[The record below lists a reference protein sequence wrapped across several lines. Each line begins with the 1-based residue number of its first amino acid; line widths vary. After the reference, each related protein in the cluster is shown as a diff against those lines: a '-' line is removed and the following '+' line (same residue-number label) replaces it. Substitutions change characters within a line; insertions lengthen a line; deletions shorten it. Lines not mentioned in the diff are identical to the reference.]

1 MAMEDNIKQTN
12 FRVDQ
17 QTAEEF
23 RAFCKEMGFS
33 QAQGFDHLIELVELD
48 KAKSV
53 VSARATEIEDFEQ
66 HTKALVSAYLRSIE
80 LNENAEA
87 RVRDQFESAL
97 KSKDSVIVDLQG
109 KIEELKA
116 HDIELEEV
124 KKELAA
130 VQKEKGSI
138 QEEVEFWKEQVN
150 KAEEKASDKGRQIA
164 LLTEKLEQ
172 IEGADKENK
181 ELKAAAAK
189 MQSKIQELENIIAD
203 QKNAEKEAALTAKIE
218 LSDALRKQDTDI
230 AKLTAKVELL
240 EQQKKEAAEKAE
252 AQQKEIIE
260 LKAEVQQKIAE
271 ATEAEKKA
279 AEAAKK
285 VEAPQRKRTQK
296 KTEE

>member
-1 MAMEDNIKQTN
+1 M
-12 FRVDQ
+12 
-17 QTAEEF
+17 
-23 RAFCKEMGFS
+23 
-33 QAQGFDHLIELVELD
+33 
-48 KAKSV
+48 
-53 VSARATEIEDFEQ
+53 
-66 HTKALVSAYLRSIE
+66 
-80 LNENAEA
+80 
-87 RVRDQFESAL
+87 
-97 KSKDSVIVDLQG
+97 
-109 KIEELKA
+109 
-116 HDIELEEV
+116 

-138 QEEVEFWKEQVN
+138 QEEVEFWKEQIN

-164 LLTEKLEQ
+164 LLTEKLEL

-181 ELKAAAAK
+181 ELKAAAAE
-189 MQSKIQELENIIAD
+189 MQSKIQELENIITD

-218 LSDALRKQDTDI
+218 LSDALRKQDKDI

-260 LKAEVQQKIAE
+260 LKAKVQQKTAE
-271 ATEAEKKA
+271 A

>member
-23 RAFCKEMGFS
+23 RTFCKDNGFS
-33 QAQGFDHLIELVELD
+33 QAQGFDYLIELVELE

-53 VSARATEIEDFEQ
+53 VSSRATEIEDFEQ
-66 HTKALVSAYLRSIE
+66 HSKALVAAFLRSIE
-80 LNENAEA
+80 MNENAEA
-87 RVRDQFESAL
+87 RVKDQFEGAL
-97 KSKDSVIVDLQG
+97 KSKDSVIADLQR

-116 HDIELEEV
+116 HDLELEEV

-150 KAEEKASDKGRQIA
+150 KAEEKASDKGQQIA

-181 ELKAAAAK
+181 ELKAAAAE
-189 MQSKIQELENIIAD
+189 MQSKIQELENTIAD
-203 QKNAEKEAALTAKIE
+203 QKRAEKEAALTAKYE
-218 LSDALRKQDTDI
+218 LSDALRKQDKDI

-240 EQQKKEAAEKAE
+240 EQQKKETAEKVE
-252 AQQKEIIE
+252 AQQKEIIN
-260 LKAEVQQKIAE
+260 LKAEVQQKTAE
-271 ATEAEKKA
+271 VAESEKKA

-285 VEAPQRKRTQK
+285 AEAPQRKRTQK